1 MLDWDPTLHAA
12 AIFAATALVLTAI
25 SFAFGSMRRRGLLPM
40 LLMALI
46 GLLVL
51 VGRDQLLLW
60 FNIPS
65 GVVIVQELGLAL
77 IAVGFT
83 RVAILFVFQTLFA
96 RRGIPKILDDFVMA
110 MVLVGYAIFRM
121 NAVGVNLAGLIT
133 TSTVITGAL
142 AFSAQS
148 TLGNLWGGISLQ
160 VEKTCRIGDWIRI
173 DNVTGQVVSIR
184 WRYTAIATIN
194 NETII
199 IPNSQVM
206 NNRFTVLARRGEEAQ
221 PWIRWITFEL
231 DFDHTPAKVVAV
243 LDRAFADA
251 EIPNVGRDP
260 KPRIGC
266 TAIKESGIEYGVE
279 YNIIDPSKVWRT
291 DSAVRVHLY
300 AAMARAGF
308 AISFQRRIVEARSDR
323 RPEEAAT
330 ENARRLV
337 ALESSEL
344 FHSLT
349 ENERQALAPA
359 LTACLYAGDDV
370 IFHKGDSADSLY
382 LISEGGV
389 RIVSDDKGQRHD
401 LARIGAPG
409 YFGEMGLLL
418 GQPRAATVLA
428 DGEALCYRLD
438 KQGFDTIIQGRP
450 ELADNLARVLAQRQ
464 AENDATLRALDAE
477 ARARHSGN
485 RATEIVRKIQQ
496 FFGIE
501 SRKPEP
507 RRARPVAVGD
517 DDRSAN
523 GG

>member
-12 AIFAATALVLTAI
+12 AIFAATAFVLTVI
-25 SFAFGSMRRRGLLPM
+25 SFAFGTVRRRGLPPM
-40 LLMALI
+40 LLMTLI
-46 GLLVL
+46 GMLIL

-65 GVVIVQELGLAL
+65 GVVIIQELGLAL

-110 MVLVGYAIFRM
+110 LALVGYAIFRM
-121 NAVGVNLAGLIT
+121 NAIGVNLAGVIT
-133 TSTVITGAL
+133 TSAVITGAL

-160 VEKTCRIGDWIRI
+160 VEKTCRIGDWIRL
-173 DNVTGQVVSIR
+173 DSVTGQVVSIR
-184 WRYTAIATIN
+184 WRYTAIATIT

-199 IPNSQVM
+199 IPNSSLM
-206 NNRFTVLARRGEEAQ
+206 NNRFMVLARRGEEAQ
-221 PWIRWITFEL
+221 PWIRLIPFQL
-231 DFDHTPAKVVAV
+231 DFDHSPAKVVAT

-251 EIPNVGRDP
+251 EIPNVSRDP
-260 KPRIGC
+260 KPYVNC
-266 TAIKESGIEYGVE
+266 SDVKESGIEYNVL
-279 YNIIDPSKVWRT
+279 YHIIDPSKVFRT

-308 AISFQRRIVEARSDR
+308 SISFQRRIVEARGDR
-323 RPEEAAT
+323 RPEDAAM
-330 ENARRLV
+330 ENARRLT

-359 LTACLYAGDDV
+359 LTSCLYAGDDV

-382 LISEGGV
+382 LISEGAV
-389 RIVSDDKGQRHD
+389 RIVSDDKGERHEF
-401 LARIGAPG
+401 ARIAAPA

-418 GQPRAATVLA
+418 GQPRGASAVA

-477 ARARHSGN
+477 ARARHAGS
-485 RATEIVRKIQQ
+485 RATEFVRRIQT

-501 SRKPEP
+501 SRKSEP

-517 DDRSAN
+517 DERGSGA
-523 GG
+523 